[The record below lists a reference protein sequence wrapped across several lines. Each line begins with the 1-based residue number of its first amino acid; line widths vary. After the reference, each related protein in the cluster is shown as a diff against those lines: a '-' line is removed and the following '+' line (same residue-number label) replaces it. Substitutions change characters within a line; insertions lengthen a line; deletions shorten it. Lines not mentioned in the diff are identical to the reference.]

1 MDRIPVEVIGKILSG
16 LGAARHIVIVS
27 ATCRKWREACKY
39 LHTLSFSSVEWP
51 RYIDLTTSEL
61 EISITQTI
69 FLTKGLQRLSL
80 VFDCAYFSAPSVHA
94 WLIYTRETL
103 LELRYN
109 VRTSL
114 RVNTL
119 DIFGGYKLEVI
130 ELAHISI
137 FKVDTLLHR
146 FPCLKS
152 LSLRYV
158 SVPSAL
164 HLNVLLSVCPKIES
178 LELINPRIAMF
189 DVHKKLKLSS
199 PTLKSIFV
207 EAVRVDKLIVEVE
220 CLEIFHLKD
229 CALDDFEL
237 IGKGLKQIKLDDVS
251 ITHLS
256 IGENFESLEVVDIS
270 NFSNFR
276 PIFFETILK
285 SSSLRKL
292 RLWNSNVMLEDGD
305 GDGDEDEVED
315 MDEDEDEDED
325 EVEFEAED
333 EVEDANENE
342 VEDANEDE
350 DLETNRISTH
360 QLNHYSVDLETIAV
374 SFPKLSHLS
383 LNYNLRDGSLNH
395 SVQGSPYLTNV
406 TVLELGWTVLT
417 DVFSEWVESFLE
429 RCPNLKR
436 LVIHGVIRDAK
447 SQDKCHTLANFT
459 SSMFRL
465 MRNYMHVE
473 VQFEFT

>member
-16 LGAARHIVIVS
+16 LGAARHIVIAS

-51 RYIDLTTSEL
+51 RYEELSTTEL

-80 VFDCAYFSAPSVHA
+80 LFDNSYNFPSPIVHA
-94 WLIYTRETL
+94 WLLYTRETL

-109 VRTSL
+109 VQTSP
-114 RVNTL
+114 RVNIL

-130 ELAHISI
+130 DLAHILI
-137 FKVDTLLHR
+137 LAADTLLHR

-158 SVPSAL
+158 RVPSAL
-164 HLNVLLSVCPKIES
+164 YLNLLLSMCPKIES
-178 LELINPRIAMF
+178 LELINPSFAVF
-189 DVHKKLKLSS
+189 DVPKTVELKLSS
-199 PTLKSIFV
+199 PTLKSIYV
-207 EAVRVDKLIVEVE
+207 EAVRVDKFIVEAE
-220 CLEIFHLKD
+220 CLEIFHLKG
-229 CALDDFEL
+229 CVLKDFEL
-237 IGKGLKQIKLDDVS
+237 IGKGTLKQIKLDDVS

-270 NFSNFR
+270 NFS
-276 PIFFETILK
+276 IFWPVFLETISK

-292 RLWNSNVMLEDGD
+292 RLWNSNVMLGE
-305 GDGDEDEVED
+305 GDGDEDEN
-315 MDEDEDEDED
+315 
-325 EVEFEAED
+325 AD

-342 VEDANEDE
+342 VEYTDEASDE
-350 DLETNRISTH
+350 DLETNHISTH
-360 QLNHYSVDLETIAV
+360 PLNHYSVDLETISV

-383 LNYNLRDGSLNH
+383 LNYNLRDGTLNH
-395 SVQGSPYLTNV
+395 SVQGSSYLINV

-417 DVFSEWVESFLE
+417 DVFSEWVESLLI

-436 LVIHGVIRDAK
+436 LVIHGVVSDAR

-473 VQFEFT
+473 VKFEFK